1 MEDPRIEEDVDSESE
16 EPGPFETSLGLI
28 MHSNSILNEFYAAK
42 KELEADRRRL
52 LARFE
57 VWCFTLLG
65 EL

>member
-1 MEDPRIEEDVDSESE
+1 MEDPRIEEDADSESE
-16 EPGPFETSLGLI
+16 EGPFETSLGLI
-28 MHSNSILNEFYAAK
+28 MIAINLVHEFYAAK